1 MTGSLFDGVTI
12 PLPCPKC
19 SQKTDKTVAWLKANK
34 EMTCAACGTVSVLE
48 PDELLR
54 VLKDIDDAAGKIPR
68 TLTLKL

>member
-1 MTGSLFDGVTI
+1 MRREEFPAAS
-12 PLPCPKC
+12 PKC

-34 EMTCAACGTVSVLE
+34 EMTGAACGTVSVLE

-54 VLKDIDDAAGKIPR
+54 VLKGIDDVAGQIPR